1 MQISQCFCRGYCCC
15 SEWDCPDYKTGG
27 PQPWEG
33 GTLFCLHKA
42 FNNSHKKW
50 YKTNYFWCLFT
61 QSVIMKAI
69 IQKELGIPIVEI
81 SDQTAIIDGGDV
93 LFTGKMNIQKLILKK
108 KTLDFLIWQEGN
120 SLLVLAHE
128 RTSQAPEDLPLHSP
142 NIHALLSRYLLIFC
156 VDRRFLYLL
165 LPFHV

>member
-1 MQISQCFCRGYCCC
+1 MNGTALITKPGAPSREKEVHYFVYTKLLTTVIKSDTKLTIFGVSFTVCYYESYHSERTWHSNSGDQWPDCNHWWWWC
-15 SEWDCPDYKTGG
+15 SLYRYNEYLKV
-27 PQPWEG
+27 
-33 GTLFCLHKA
+33 
-42 FNNSHKKW
+42 N
-50 YKTNYFWCLFT
+50 
-61 QSVIMKAI
+61 
-69 IQKELGIPIVEI
+69 
-81 SDQTAIIDGGDV
+81 
-93 LFTGKMNIQKLILKK
+93 LKK
-108 KTLDFLIWQEGN
+108 RRLLIFLIWQEGN